1 MVYLILILIHVVAVV
16 IFLGNITIAPFWKSN
31 AEKKKERLLVL
42 NAWEGII
49 RADRLFTMPGVV
61 LLLIFGIGGAL
72 HGGFNIISTGWIFW
86 SMIMYIISGSAFM
99 IKVVPLQKKILA
111 FAKDESKFNWDEYSK
126 LTKQWDIWGSLAT
139 ITPWIAVILMVIK
152 PNI

>member
-1 MVYLILILIHVVAVV
+1 MVYLILVLIHIIAVI
-16 IFLGNITIAPFWKSN
+16 IFLGNITITPFWKAN
-31 AEKKKERLLVL
+31 AEKKKDRLLVL

-61 LLLIFGIGGAL
+61 ILLIFGIGAAL
-72 HGGFNIISTGWIFW
+72 HGGFNLISTGWIFW
-86 SMIMYIISGSAFM
+86 SIILYVISGAAFM
-99 IKVVPLQKKILA
+99 MKVVPIQRKIVSLA
-111 FAKDESKFNWDEYSK
+111 GDETNFSWENYSK
-126 LTKQWDIWGSLAT
+126 LTKKWDLWGSIAT

>member
-1 MVYLILILIHVVAVV
+1 MVYLILVLIHIIAV
-16 IFLGNITIAPFWKSN
+16 ILFLGNITITPFWKAN
-31 AEKKKERLLVL
+31 AEKKKDRLLVL

-61 LLLIFGIGGAL
+61 ILLIFGIGAAL
-72 HGGFNIISTGWIFW
+72 HGGFNLISTGWIFW
-86 SMIMYIISGSAFM
+86 SIILYVISGAAFM
-99 IKVVPLQKKILA
+99 LKVVPIQRKIVSLA
-111 FAKDESKFNWDEYSK
+111 GDETNFSWENYGR
-126 LTKQWDIWGSLAT
+126 LTKKWDLWGSIAT